1 MFISGTRWIGSQSLE
16 GGVMDFI
23 GRFES
28 LEADFQNV
36 CDRLGRRD
44 LLLPQLRPG
53 TGQDYREVYT
63 AEMVDIVSD
72 IYQRDIRALGYD
84 F

>member
-1 MFISGTRWIGSQSLE
+1 
-16 GGVMDFI
+16 MDFI

-28 LEADFQNV
+28 LEADFQSV
-36 CDRLGRRD
+36 CDRLGLRD
-44 LLLPQLRPG
+44 LSLPQLRPG
-53 TGQDYREVYT
+53 TGQDYRKAFT
-63 AEMVDIVSD
+63 AEMVDIVGD

>member
-1 MFISGTRWIGSQSLE
+1 
-16 GGVMDFI
+16 MDFI

-28 LEADFQNV
+28 LDADFQNV
-36 CDRLGRRD
+36 CDRLGLRD
-44 LLLPQLRPG
+44 LSLPQLRAG
-53 TGQDYREVYT
+53 TGQDYRKAFT
-63 AEMVDIVSD
+63 AEMVDIVGD